1 MSKNYETNCPNCGAP
16 LTQYGKCE
24 YCSTIIYQPVQFLA
38 IRPGMR
44 KLVCQSQMPL
54 LHAED
59 KPEKATAFL
68 MNNISTKMADALI
81 DNIKFITRREFDPR
95 NFEEVITVRGEVW
108 VADSDVRY

>member
-24 YCSTIIYQPVQFLA
+24 YCGTIINRPVQFLA
-38 IRPGMR
+38 VRPGMR
-44 KLVCQSQMPL
+44 KLVCQSEMPL
-54 LHAED
+54 LYAED

-68 MNNISTKMADALI
+68 IDNISQKMADALI
-81 DNIKFITRREFDPR
+81 DNIKFVTKREFDPR
-95 NFEEVITVRGEVW
+95 RWEEVITVRGEVW